1 MTRFWWVRHGPTH
14 AKGMVGWTDLPADL
28 SDTARIARLTA
39 FLPDPALV
47 ISSDLIRASA
57 TADAIE
63 NGRNRLAHDPGLRE
77 IHFGDWEMKRHS
89 EIEAQDPQR
98 IRAYWDQ
105 PGDVRA
111 PGGETW
117 NEALARV
124 SAAVDRL
131 IDTHKGADIIVVAHF
146 GAIVTQIQRAL
157 DLEPYDA
164 FSHRIDNLSVT
175 QITFDGI
182 WRTGPINHIP

>member
-14 AKGMVGWTDLPADL
+14 ARGMVGWTDLPADL
-28 SDTARIARLTA
+28 SDTVRIDRLSA
-39 FLPDPALV
+39 YLPETALV
-47 ISSDLIRASA
+47 TSSDLVRATA
-57 TADAIE
+57 TADAIA
-63 NGRNRLAHDPGLRE
+63 GRRRRLEPDPGLRE
-77 IHFGDWEMKRHS
+77 IHFGDWEMRPHS
-89 EIEAQDPQR
+89 EIEAQDPAR

-117 NEALARV
+117 NETCLRV
-124 SAAVDRL
+124 SNAVDRL
-131 IDTHKGADIIVVAHF
+131 IAAHRDADIIAVAHL

-157 DLEPYDA
+157 GIAAFDA

-175 QITFDGI
+175 EIAYDGT
-182 WRTGPINHIP
+182 WHVGAINHVP

>member
-28 SDTARIARLTA
+28 SDTAQIARLAA
-39 FLPDPALV
+39 FLPDDAIV
-47 ISSDLIRASA
+47 ISSDLARAAA
-57 TADAIE
+57 TADAIAD
-63 NGRNRLAHDPGLRE
+63 GRPRLAHDPDLRE
-77 IHFGDWEMKRHS
+77 IHFGAWEMKHHT
-89 EIEAQDPQR
+89 EIEAHDPHR

-117 NEALARV
+117 NEALTRV

-131 IDTHKGADIIVVAHF
+131 IAAHRGADIIAVAHF

-157 DLEPYDA
+157 DIEAYDA

-175 QITFDGI
+175 QITFDGA
-182 WRTGPINHIP
+182 WHVGPINHIP

>member
-28 SDTARIARLTA
+28 SDTARIARLDA
-39 FLPDPALV
+39 YLPDAAMV
-47 ISSDLIRASA
+47 VSSDLIRASA
-57 TADAIE
+57 TADAIAG
-63 NGRNRLAHDPGLRE
+63 GRPRLDHDPGLRE
-77 IHFGDWEMKRHS
+77 IHFGDWEMKHHTA
-89 EIEAQDPQR
+89 IEAEDPHR
-98 IRAYWDQ
+98 IRAYWEQ

-117 NEALARV
+117 NEAFARV

-131 IDTHKGADIIVVAHF
+131 IETHEGADIIAVAHF

-157 DLEPYDA
+157 DMTAYDA
-164 FSHRIDNLSVT
+164 FANRIDNLSVT
-175 QITFDGI
+175 RIEFDGA
-182 WRTGPINHIP
+182 WQVGPINHLP